1 MSYAFNPGRPFTEDF
16 RAVGAE
22 QIERAVAV
30 LEQRPQGVHE
40 AIHDARKN
48 FKRLR
53 SLYRLVACDAPLF
66 QKQENAR
73 IRAMARNLSTVRDAA
88 ALVENIN
95 YLRGQTNSDEQDAA
109 LDRVYII
116 LAERRDRIA
125 ETEADIEGKI
135 AATIVGCR
143 EALSALAQVSFDG
156 GKRKSI
162 TRLKKGWQRT
172 LTRASHARA
181 ACETGTDAA
190 LFHELR
196 KRAQDYRMQL
206 ALMRQAWPSAMEA
219 KRAEA
224 KALVDVLGHLNDLD
238 TLTSLINEEPG
249 LAGSNQ
255 NQAHLI
261 SAVITRKEALRAEA
275 RQRAAAV
282 FRDEPRNESRTIALL
297 WREAGQ

>member
-16 RAVGAE
+16 RAVGVE

-30 LEQRPQGVHE
+30 LEHQPQGVHE

-66 QKQENAR
+66 QRQENAR
-73 IRAMARNLSTVRDAA
+73 IRAMGRNLSTVRDAA

-95 YLRGQTNSDEQDAA
+95 YLRGQTNSDEQAAA
-109 LDRVYII
+109 LDRIYTI

-135 AATIVGCR
+135 AATIANCK
-143 EALSALAQVSFDG
+143 EALAALAQVSFDD
-156 GKRKSI
+156 GKRKSVA
-162 TRLKKGWQRT
+162 RLKKGWKRT
-172 LTRASHARA
+172 LKRASRARA
-181 ACETGTDAA
+181 ACEADTDAA

-196 KRAQDYRMQL
+196 KRTQDYRLQL
-206 ALMRQAWPSAMEA
+206 ALMRAAWPSALEA

-224 KALVDVLGHLNDLD
+224 KALVDVLGHLNDLA
-238 TLTSLINEEPG
+238 TLTSLVNEEPG
-249 LAGSNQ
+249 LAGSSQ

-261 SAVITRKEALRAEA
+261 SAVITREEALRAEA

-282 FRDEPRNESRTIALL
+282 FQDKPKNESRTIALL

>member
-88 ALVENIN
+88 ALVENIS
-95 YLRGQTNSDEQDAA
+95 YLRGQTNSDEQAAA
-109 LDRVYII
+109 LDQIYTI

-135 AATIVGCR
+135 AATIVDC
-143 EALSALAQVSFDG
+143 EQALAALQQVSFDD
-156 GKRKSI
+156 GKQKSVA
-162 TRLKKGWQRT
+162 RLKKGWRRT
-172 LTRASHARA
+172 LKRAARA
-181 ACETGTDAA
+181 KEACETGTDAA

-196 KRAQDYRMQL
+196 KRTQDYRLQL
-206 ALMRQAWPSAMEA
+206 ALMRAAWLSAMEA

-224 KALVDVLGHLNDLD
+224 KALVDVLGHLNDLA

-249 LAGSNQ
+249 LAGRSQ

-261 SAVITRKEALRAEA
+261 SAIITREEALRAEA

-282 FRDEPRNESRTIALL
+282 FQDKPKNESRTIALL
-297 WREAGQ
+297 WREAGH

>member
-53 SLYRLVACDAPLF
+53 SLYRLVACDVPLF

-73 IRAMARNLSTVRDAA
+73 IRAIGRNLSTVRDAA

-95 YLRGQTNSDEQDAA
+95 YLRGQTNSDEQGAA
-109 LDRVYII
+109 LDQVYTL

-125 ETEADIEGKI
+125 ETETDVEGKI
-135 AATIVGCR
+135 AATIANCGQ
-143 EALSALAQVSFDG
+143 AIAALAEVSFND
-156 GKRKSI
+156 GKRK
-162 TRLKKGWQRT
+162 TVARLEKGWRRT
-172 LTRASHARA
+172 LKLAARAKA
-181 ACETGTDAA
+181 ACEADTDAA

-196 KRAQDYRMQL
+196 KRTQDYRLQL
-206 ALMRQAWPSAMEA
+206 ALMRAAWPSAMAA
-219 KRAEA
+219 KSAEA
-224 KALVDVLGHLNDLD
+224 KALVDVLGHLNDLA
-238 TLTSLINEEPG
+238 TLTLLINEEPG
-249 LAGSNQ
+249 LAGSSQ

-261 SAVITRKEALRAEA
+261 SAVITREEALRSEA
-275 RQRAAAV
+275 RKRAATV
-282 FRDEPRNESRTIALL
+282 FRDEPKSESRTVALL
-297 WREAGQ
+297 WRKAGT